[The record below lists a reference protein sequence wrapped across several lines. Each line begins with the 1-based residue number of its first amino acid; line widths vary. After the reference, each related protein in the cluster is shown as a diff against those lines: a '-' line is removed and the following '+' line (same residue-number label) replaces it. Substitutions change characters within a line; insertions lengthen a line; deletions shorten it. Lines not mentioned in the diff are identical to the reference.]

1 MINSRLAVAIHILS
15 LISMDEKTSSEI
27 IADSVNTNPVVVRRM
42 ISLLKKADILTSR
55 AGVPGASLKKD
66 PADISLLEVYRAVQ
80 KQEELFAV
88 IFFFLSISTLRIY
101 QPKPCNHCKTGYKT
115 GALDSNITPFFLKSS
130 FFFTNIPPQ
139 MLSQTGLLPEIKMV
153 DTPKDRQFC
162 TNQFCF
168 FSEIGDV
175 AKHILIPADH

>member
-88 IFFFLSISTLRIY
+88 HENPNPKCPVGKKFRTLWMKRL
-101 QPKPCNHCKTGYKT
+101 KVCK
-115 GALDSNITPFFLKSS
+115 
-130 FFFTNIPPQ
+130 
-139 MLSQTGLLPEIKMV
+139 ERWKMNW
-153 DTPKDRQFC
+153 RA
-162 TNQFCF
+162 
-168 FSEIGDV
+168 S
-175 AKHILIPADH
+175 H

>member
-88 IFFFLSISTLRIY
+88 HENPN
-101 QPKPCNHCKTGYKT
+101 PKCPVGKKIQN
-115 GALDSNITPFFLKSS
+115 ALDETFESVQRAMENELASK
-130 FFFTNIPPQ
+130 
-139 MLSQTGLLPEIKMV
+139 
-153 DTPKDRQFC
+153 R
-162 TNQFCF
+162 
-168 FSEIGDV
+168 SESV
-175 AKHILIPADH
+175 V